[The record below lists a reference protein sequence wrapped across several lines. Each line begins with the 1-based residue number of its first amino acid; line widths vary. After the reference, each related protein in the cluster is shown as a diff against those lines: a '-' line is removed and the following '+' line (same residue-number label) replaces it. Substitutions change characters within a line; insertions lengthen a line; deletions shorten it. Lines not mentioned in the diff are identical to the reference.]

1 MGKNKIIGPRFSV
14 QDIFING
21 LVDFLQ
27 TKYTFAYRNRGPIKV
42 TFFYG
47 NDIHKL
53 QQYSLLKTELKATLP
68 FNTIIKI
75 LKDMTGE
82 RPPSDDLQKG
92 EQDPIIPT
100 PTHFKYVVSWMNKE
114 GKLQETVVGSED
126 AVSATKIISE
136 YYRDFSSHVST
147 RRQTKLD
154 ERE

>member
-1 MGKNKIIGPRFSV
+1 MGENQIIGPKYSP

-27 TKYTFAYRNRGPIKV
+27 TKYTFAYRNRGEFVV
-42 TFFYG
+42 TFYYG

-53 QQYSLLKTELKATLP
+53 QKYTLLKNELKATLP

-92 EQDPIIPT
+92 EQDPTIPT
-100 PTHFKYVVSWMNKE
+100 PTHFKYVVSWMNNE
-114 GKLQETVVGSED
+114 GKLQETIVGSED

-147 RRQTKLD
+147 RRHTKID